1 MKRIFIAIKVDPGQN
16 LLKIHTSLKSIL
28 GGERIN
34 WTDTA
39 NIHVTL
45 AFLGNT
51 EDELIKVVSILL
63 SQKCRGFGDFRFI
76 ISGTG
81 VFKNY
86 RDPKVIWAGIEHNEK
101 LLLLNDQI
109 MNGLKDV
116 GFKLETRQFKPHIS
130 LGRIKSITNP
140 DVLKSTLERYKE
152 TDIQEV
158 HVKEVILYESIL
170 KPTGPVYN
178 KIGRFDLL

>member
-34 WTDTA
+34 WTDIA

-45 AFLGNT
+45 AFLGDT

-63 SQKCRGFGDFRFI
+63 SQKCRGFGDFRFK

-86 RDPKVIWAGIEHNEK
+86 RDSKVIWAGIEHNVK
-101 LLLLNDQI
+101 LILLSDHI

-116 GFKLETRQFKPHIS
+116 GIKIESRQFKPHIT

-140 DVLKSTLERYKE
+140 DVLKSTLEKYKE

-170 KPTGPVYN
+170 KPTGPVY
-178 KIGRFDLL
+178 KVLGGFELK